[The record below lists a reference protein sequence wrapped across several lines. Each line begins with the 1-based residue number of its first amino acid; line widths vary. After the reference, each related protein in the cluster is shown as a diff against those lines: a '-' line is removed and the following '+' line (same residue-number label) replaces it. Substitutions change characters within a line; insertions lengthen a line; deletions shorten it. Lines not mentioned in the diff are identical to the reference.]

1 MDMASIIFRTLF
13 YYIIIIF
20 LYKIMGKREI
30 GELGITDIV
39 VSVLI
44 AEFAT
49 ISIEN
54 YKDSLFVTLVPVLII
69 VALQII
75 SAYFSM
81 KSFKF
86 RTFIDSKPSL
96 IIKDGIVNFK
106 EMERQRYNLDD
117 LLTQIRDKGIKSLDE
132 IEYAILE
139 NNGRL
144 STFTY
149 DNKKAYPLPLIL
161 DGVIQ
166 YDTLNN
172 INKNKIWLMKILKE
186 ENTSLNKVFYA
197 FYRNNKCFIIKKNIE
212 EK

>member
-1 MDMASIIFRTLF
+1 MTTIIFRTLF

-54 YKDSLFVTLVPVLII
+54 YKDSIFVTLVPVLII

-96 IIKDGIVNFK
+96 IIKDGIINFK

-149 DNKKAYPLPLIL
+149 DNKNIYPLPLIL

-172 INKNKIWLMKILKE
+172 INKNKMWLMKILKN
-186 ENTSLNKVFYA
+186 ENANLNKVFYA
-197 FYRNNKCFIIKKNIE
+197 FYKNNKCYIIKKNIDD
-212 EK
+212 